1 MFYILLRVVVT
12 MGTYNFQNSR
22 SDHFSVCKIYIK
34 NQNKIKYTSKC
45 TSYTN
50 IIFNK
55 ELTFVYTLNLV
66 DRIVINTY
74 IFLKFKEIVL
84 TSP

>member
-1 MFYILLRVVVT
+1 MEMFYIFLRVVVT

-50 IIFNK
+50 IIIKAPYFIYKYN
-55 ELTFVYTLNLV
+55 
-66 DRIVINTY
+66 I
-74 IFLKFKEIVL
+74 
-84 TSP
+84 